1 MFEEKC
7 DVSNTLELTLKAEDM
22 RHSGSEREI
31 HAQKVRREKKKM
43 SMSSSLHQ
51 PSKVRVRELEKSGSI
66 ALTVTDD
73 ERNEVTVF
81 FNSIDDLVNLTTA
94 IRKGGTYGIEYDI
107 QTGKSSV
114 ELSGVKTISEYFNN

>member
-1 MFEEKC
+1 
-7 DVSNTLELTLKAEDM
+7 
-22 RHSGSEREI
+22 
-31 HAQKVRREKKKM
+31 M